1 MGMDDDL
8 RDLSRDRDM
17 EQVRENH
24 RVMRTVVEAHIAWL
38 RSLDLSPVLCERC
51 IRDYHAS
58 VFCAQTI
65 FEYVR
70 HPE

>member
-1 MGMDDDL
+1 MDDDL

-24 RVMRTVVEAHIAWL
+24 NIMRTVVEAHIAWL
-38 RSLDLSPVLCERC
+38 RTLDLPPALTERC

-58 VFCAQTI
+58 VFCAQTT
-65 FEYVR
+65 FENVR
-70 HPE
+70 HVE